1 MFWCYYTILSRNGE
15 GRHPCLALDSRG
27 KEFNVLLLGLMLPEG
42 FFTHVPLTSDFLC
55 IFFNHE
61 EVFVY
66 SLTACISLS
75 LDFRS
80 LIMMCLGVVVFILLD
95 LSSIYHIFLKFLL
108 AFISLPWNS
117 SCGVHNV
124 VLNKPFSTSLASFLS
139 LYAGCSSFSHLLN
152 VDIPPPF
159 SFYFICFPWVIS
171 FTPINFIYHLHVYNS
186 QVYLSRTHYLLAI
199 VPPWCSTGTSFLICL
214 KLN

>member
-15 GRHPCLALDSRG
+15 GRHPCLALDFRG
-27 KEFNVLLLGLMLPEG
+27 KEFNVLLLGVMLPEG
-42 FFTHVPLTSDFLC
+42 FFTHVPLTSDFLW
-55 IFFNHE
+55 IFFFNHE

-66 SLTACISLS
+66 SLTACISL
-75 LDFRS
+75 DFRS
-80 LIMMCLGVVVFILLD
+80 LIMMCLGVAVFILPD

-108 AFISLPWNS
+108 AFTSLPWNS

-152 VDIPPPF
+152 VDIHPPPF
-159 SFYFICFPWVIS
+159 LFILYASLGLSHSLPLIS
-171 FTPINFIYHLHVYNS
+171 STIYMFTIPKSIYLEHTISLE
-186 QVYLSRTHYLLAI
+186 
-199 VPPWCSTGTSFLICL
+199 
-214 KLN
+214 